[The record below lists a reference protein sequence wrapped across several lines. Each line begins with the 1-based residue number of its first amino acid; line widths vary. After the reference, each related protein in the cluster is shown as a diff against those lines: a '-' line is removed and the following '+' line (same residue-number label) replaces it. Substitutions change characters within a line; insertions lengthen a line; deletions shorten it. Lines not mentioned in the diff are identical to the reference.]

1 MSTNFEQIMRQ
12 ARASHCK
19 RLAVACAQDGP
30 VLQAVSHARRM
41 GIAEAILV
49 GDAEAISRVASAEG
63 IDISG
68 MTVVDEPDDY
78 TAALR
83 AVAMVRRGD
92 ADMYMKG
99 IIDTRSF
106 LRSVL
111 DQECGL
117 RTGRMMSHVVVMDL
131 PSAGRLLLL
140 TDVAFNPAPTLD
152 EKCRLIENAV
162 EVANACGLTMPRVA
176 PLAAVEVVNPKMP
189 CTVEADRLTQMNLAG
204 QIGGCIVD
212 GPLSLDLA
220 IDPEAARRA
229 SPHCRQRRH
238 TALSGHS
245 GRQHHLQV
253 PRPHHRLPL
262 RLHPDR
268 HRRSRHTDLPLRR
281 CPHQGQLDSAGSR
294 GGRPPRAAPA
304 ARRPDLPSGHL
315 SRIPT
320 PTYAPRRPPVSRKWR
335 QTGGAASSWPAGLS
349 ASA

>member
-220 IDPEAARRA
+220 IDPEAARHKHA
-229 SPHCRQRRH
+229 E
-238 TALSGHS
+238 
-245 GRQHHLQV
+245 
-253 PRPHHRLPL
+253 
-262 RLHPDR
+262 
-268 HRRSRHTDLPLRR
+268 HRRIAGNADILLFPDIQAGNITYKCLVHTTDCR
-281 CPHQGQLDSAGSR
+281 CGCILTGT
-294 GGRPPRAAPA
+294 AAPVILTSRSDDVRTKVNSIALA
-304 ARRPDLPSGHL
+304 AVVAGHHGRL
-315 SRIPT
+315 LQPAAPT
-320 PTYAPRRPPVSRKWR
+320 CLQAI
-335 QTGGAASSWPAGLS
+335 
-349 ASA
+349 